1 MSITQKISRREL
13 LKLMGGA
20 AAGAVVAAGTPR
32 TAFASS
38 PRQTAKGRFV
48 IMSDA
53 DPSQNQP
60 LINAI
65 EAANPNITVDWR
77 NLTSERYVELFSASD
92 LAGEQIDLMDMNGQ
106 DLRRYATA
114 GKLVDIS

>member
-1 MSITQKISRREL
+1 M
-13 LKLMGGA
+13 LKMMGGA
-20 AAGAVVAAGTPR
+20 AAGAAISTGVPGAAFR
-32 TAFASS
+32 DSRRMA
-38 PRQTAKGRFV
+38 AKGRFV
-48 IMSDA
+48 IMSDM

-92 LAGEQIDLMDMNGQ
+92 LAG
-106 DLRRYATA
+106 
-114 GKLVDIS
+114 